1 MDTPLGMYYIQIQY
15 CHACSWVLEARMRT
29 RPAEEGAEKAD
40 DKGQLENDAPPNPPA
55 ATLINYIRG
64 VQFTQTNGGTS

>member
-1 MDTPLGMYYIQIQY
+1 
-15 CHACSWVLEARMRT
+15 MRT